1 MENYTLISQNTFKI
15 ELQIMDDIV
24 DYYSNICIRL
34 IMKNNIYE
42 ILNDNIYYLKNVK
55 ERYCVDNELFEI
67 DARIFEQKLGILQN
81 EYYYCLNENISN
93 EDIILDENDEWIGE
107 KYCCFTTPEY
117 STWIYKK
124 GDRFHLMVTPMF
136 RYFDEE
142 NNRELY
148 LNFINEYKNIFFSE
162 ISSVQLKKT
171 CDIIEKIYQQAVT
184 PQ

>member
-1 MENYTLISQNTFKI
+1 MENYILFNQNTFRI

-34 IMKNNIYE
+34 IGENNIYE
-42 ILNDNIYYLKNVK
+42 ILNDNIYFLKNIK
-55 ERYCVDNELFEI
+55 EMYSVDIEKYEI
-67 DARIFEQKLGILQN
+67 DARILEQKLGVLQN

-93 EDIILDENDEWIGE
+93 KDIIMDENDEWIGE
-107 KYCCFTTPEY
+107 KYCCFTTSEY
-117 STWIYKK
+117 STWLYKK
-124 GDRFHLMVTPMF
+124 GGKFYLMVTPMF

-148 LNFINEYKNIFFSE
+148 LEFINEYRNIFFSE
-162 ISSVQLKKT
+162 ILLEQLEKI

>member
-34 IMKNNIYE
+34 IIENNIYE

-55 ERYCVDNELFEI
+55 ERYCVDNEIYEI
-67 DARIFEQKLGILQN
+67 DSRILEQELGILQN

-107 KYCCFTTPEY
+107 KYCCFSTPEY

-124 GDRFHLMVTPMF
+124 GDEFHLMVTPMF

-148 LNFINEYKNIFFSE
+148 LDFINEYKNIFCSE
-162 ISSVQLKKT
+162 ILSEQLEKT
-171 CDIIEKIYQQAVT
+171 CYIIEMIYQQAVT